1 MKRVLIISP
10 HFPPINA
17 PDMQRV
23 RMSLPYYREMG
34 WEAEVITVDEKFIE
48 GFRDELLNE
57 TIPADIT
64 VHRIKAWS
72 ATFTRKLGLSSL
84 SIRSYF
90 QFKQKGSQLLKSKK
104 FDLVFFSTTMF
115 HVCALGRYWKE
126 KFGVPFIIDLQ
137 DPWRND
143 FYLDKPKSER
153 PPKFWL
159 AYNIHKY
166 MEAYA
171 MPSANGVMAVSQ
183 GYIDSVRNRY
193 PILKNIPSAVIP
205 FGCSV
210 HDFEL
215 VKNKKLLPEIITGNG
230 NSINVVYIGAVTK
243 YFLPIMKAFF
253 IAFNNT
259 IKQRDHYHFY
269 FIGTNYTSGINYKP
283 VEELAAEMNMQ
294 HLVTEVP
301 DRIPYFSAIATMLQ
315 ADILFIPG
323 SMDVDYNASKVYNNI
338 LTLKPIF
345 SIFNN
350 RSLVKD
356 VIERSKAGIVVGV
369 QGNETVQQL
378 SELIAAKMPFFESLH
393 EKPVSLDMN
402 MFDQFTAKSKTQ
414 EQVKLFNEVI
424 FKITEKSIQ

>member
-10 HFPPINA
+10 HFPPVNA

-23 RMSLPYYREMG
+23 RMSLPYYKEMG
-34 WEAEVITVDEKFIE
+34 WEVEVITVAEQYIE
-48 GFRDELLNE
+48 VVRDEFLNE
-57 TIPADIT
+57 TVPDDIT
-64 VHRIKAWS
+64 VHRVKAWPVS
-72 ATFTRKLGLSSL
+72 VTRKLGLSSL

-90 QFKQKGSQLLKSKK
+90 HFKRKGSQLLKRKK

-159 AYNIHKY
+159 AYKIHKY
-166 MEAYA
+166 LEAYA
-171 MPSANGVMAVSQ
+171 MPSVTGIMAVSQ
-183 GYIDSVRNRY
+183 AYIDTVKKRY
-193 PILKNIPSAVIP
+193 PVLKGIPSVVIP
-205 FGCSV
+205 FGCSEN
-210 HDFEL
+210 DFEL
-215 VKNKKLLPEIITGNG
+215 VKRKHLLPEIITKTS

-243 YFLPIMKAFF
+243 NFLPIIKAFF
-253 IAFNNT
+253 TAFNKT
-259 IKQRDHYHFY
+259 IKQRDDYHFY
-269 FIGTNYTSGINYKP
+269 FIGTNYTAGMHYKP
-283 VEELAAEMNMQ
+283 VEELAAEMNIR

-301 DRIPYFSAIATMLQ
+301 DRIPYFAAIATMMES
-315 ADILFIPG
+315 DILFIPG

-350 RSLVKD
+350 KSLVKD
-356 VIERSKAGIVVGV
+356 VIEKTNAGIVVGV
-369 QGNETVQQL
+369 QGNETAL
-378 SELIAAKMPFFESLH
+378 ELNKLIEAKMPLFESLH
-393 EKPVSLDMN
+393 KSPGTLDMN
-402 MFDQFTAKSKTQ
+402 VFNQFTAKNKTQ
-414 EQVKLFNEVI
+414 EQVDFFNEI
-424 FKITEKSIQ
+424 ILKGTDKSIH

>member
-1 MKRVLIISP
+1 
-10 HFPPINA
+10 
-17 PDMQRV
+17 MQRV
-23 RMSLPYYREMG
+23 RMSLPYYKEMG
-34 WEAEVITVDEKFIE
+34 WEVEVITVEEQCIE
-48 GFRDELLNE
+48 GFRDEFLSE
-57 TIPADIT
+57 TVPGDII
-64 VHRIKAWS
+64 VHRIKALPVS
-72 ATFTRKLGLSSL
+72 FTRKLGLSSL

-90 QFKQKGSQLLKSKK
+90 HFKRKGAQLLKSKK

-126 KFGVPFIIDLQ
+126 KYNVPFIIDLQ

-153 PPKFWL
+153 PPKFRM

-171 MPSANGVMAVSQ
+171 MPSAGGIMAVSQ
-183 GYIDSVRNRY
+183 GYIDSVKSRY
-193 PILKNIPSAVIP
+193 PVLKDIPSAVIP

-210 HDFEL
+210 KDFEL
-215 VKNKKLLPEIITGNG
+215 VKRKKVPPQIIVKTS

-243 YFLPIMKAFF
+243 YFLPIIKAFF
-253 IAFNNT
+253 KAFTKT
-259 IKQRDHYHFY
+259 IKQRDQYHFY
-269 FIGTNYTSGINYKP
+269 FIGTNYTAGINYKP
-283 VEELAAEMNMQ
+283 VEELAAEMNLQ

-301 DRIPYFSAIATMLQ
+301 DRIPYFSAIATMLE

-356 VIERSKAGIVVGV
+356 VIEKSKAGIVVGV

-378 SELIAAKMPFFESLH
+378 SELIAAKMPLFEVMH

-402 MFDQFTAKSKTQ
+402 MFDQFTAKSKTL

-424 FKITEKSIQ
+424 SKKTEKLIR